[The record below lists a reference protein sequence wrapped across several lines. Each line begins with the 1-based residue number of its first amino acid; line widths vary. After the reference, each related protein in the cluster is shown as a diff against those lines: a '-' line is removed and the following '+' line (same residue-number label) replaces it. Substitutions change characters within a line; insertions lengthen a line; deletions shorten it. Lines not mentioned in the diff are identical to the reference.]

1 MTSASLVLL
10 PLLASVFGSSAPGPA
25 NGAPLVIVVQS
36 GRGEFRIPVQ
46 DDPHLGAAV
55 PAALFVSAIG
65 GAFSV
70 ENNWA
75 AVSIGGRSFRFLLGA
90 RVYETGGTLRPL
102 AGGAG
107 IRRDSLILPLQ
118 LVTEILPRAFAQ
130 RFRYDRKQARLFDN
144 APATVAAAAKAPP
157 AREPA
162 RLPNGLRPGHVVT
175 VDAGHGGVDPGNPGM
190 YFPRGMTEKDVN
202 LAVSRL
208 LRDELES
215 RGIGVVMTRTKDT
228 LIDLRHRGS
237 YCSATCDLF
246 VSIHVNSLP
255 RRAGFNRVRGF
266 ETYVLAE
273 AKTEE
278 AARVARME
286 NEAIRFEAAEE
297 ALPTGG
303 LEFILKDLQLNEY
316 LRESARAA
324 ELVQS
329 YMQEVHSGPDRGVKQ
344 AGLMVLTTAR
354 RPAILVELGYSTNR
368 DDAKLMSTR
377 ATQKNLASSIADA
390 IVAYLR
396 EYERKIGGPGS
407 AVVGRRAGNR

>member
-10 PLLASVFGSSAPGPA
+10 PLLASLLGSPEAGPV
-25 NGAPLVIVVQS
+25 NEAPLVIVVQS
-36 GRGEFRIPVQ
+36 SRGESRIPVQ

-55 PAALFVSAIG
+55 PATLFVSAIG
-65 GAFSV
+65 GGFSV
-70 ENNWA
+70 ENGWA
-75 AVSIGGRSFRFLLGA
+75 AVSVGGRSFRFLLGA

-102 AGGAG
+102 AGGAAFQ
-107 IRRDSLILPLQ
+107 RDSLVLPLQ
-118 LVTEILPRAFAQ
+118 FVTEILPRAFAQ
-130 RFRYDRKQARLFDN
+130 RFRYDRRQARLIDN
-144 APATVAAAAKAPP
+144 APAAIAAAAKPP
-157 AREPA
+157 ARDPE
-162 RLPNGLRPGHVVT
+162 RLPNGLRRGHVVT

-190 YFPRGMTEKDVN
+190 YFPRGVTEKDVN
-202 LAVSRL
+202 LAVSRM

-215 RGIGVVMTRTKDT
+215 RGIGVVMTRTTDT

-237 YCSATCDLF
+237 YCTAMCDLF

-273 AKTEE
+273 AKTED

-286 NEAIRFEAAEE
+286 NEAIRFESTEE
-297 ALPTGG
+297 DRPTGG

-329 YMQEVHSGPDRGVKQ
+329 YLQEAHSGPDRGVKQ

-368 DDAKLMSTR
+368 EDAKLMSTR

-390 IVAYLR
+390 VVAYLR
-396 EYERKIGGPGS
+396 EYERKVGGPGPT
-407 AVVGRRAGNR
+407 VVGGRAGNR